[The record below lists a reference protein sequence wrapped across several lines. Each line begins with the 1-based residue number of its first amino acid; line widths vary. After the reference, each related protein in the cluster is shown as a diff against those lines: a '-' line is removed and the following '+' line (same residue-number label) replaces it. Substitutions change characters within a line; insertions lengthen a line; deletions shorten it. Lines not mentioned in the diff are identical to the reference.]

1 MTWEAT
7 GYRKYIGLQSP
18 WPWINQMTW
27 WGDVIS
33 SCDYCRL
40 SFKQTISRYIRSI
53 VAWKQCSFTNY
64 GHKLFLL
71 VKQGR
76 MRYHVE
82 LNKAATAIRTSLL
95 TMQFMTNITT
105 PCRVTNTK
113 KIHSTA
119 WMYVGS
125 SPKIRNPEIQLRPN
139 TGYRT
144 IAVRR
149 GTLEWENI
157 SSHYTHIHI
166 CAHTCIRIIN
176 I

>member
-1 MTWEAT
+1 MTWEVT

-27 WGDVIS
+27 WGGVIS

-40 SFKQTISRYIRSI
+40 SFKQTISRYIHSI
-53 VAWKQCSFTNY
+53 VAWKQCSFTIY
-64 GHKLFLL
+64 GHK
-71 VKQGR
+71 QG
-76 MRYHVE
+76 MNME
-82 LNKAATAIRTSLL
+82 LNQAATAIRTSLL
-95 TMQFMTNITT
+95 KMQFMTNITT

-125 SPKIRNPEIQLRPN
+125 SPKMRNPEIQLRPN

-166 CAHTCIRIIN
+166 CATHVYV
-176 I
+176 